1 MIQVEKKKMGRPT
14 TDPKTYETRVRM
26 SESDVKKIEYCKKET
41 GKTKAD
47 IIRMGIDK
55 VYQELK
61 K

>member
-1 MIQVEKKKMGRPT
+1 METKKMGRPT
-14 TDPKTYETRVRM
+14 QDPKTERKNIRLSQT
-26 SESDVKKIEYCKKET
+26 EIEKLNFCIEKT
-41 GKTKAD
+41 GKSGNE